1 MKNVFKV
8 ILAVATVI
16 GIAKLAKGHCEKDGK
31 CKNFKQKRLSF
42 LDKVRNMSDEEFSK
56 FKEDFQNGN
65 FRKHWREQ
73 PTPEVNS

>member
-8 ILAVATVI
+8 ILAVVAVI